1 VFWSIFTALIPTFF
15 YFSIWELGVAGQE
28 LALLT
33 TLSPVFLCIAPLR
46 DALRTKAGLLILN
59 LFSFSGLLA
68 FASDNPL
75 HRLFIISV
83 ATAASVIRQVL
94 DWSGFTGS
102 DVTYHSIGTS
112 NHFLAKICCEKISV
126 MALGLIVSSLSKH
139 ANHTNNPGERTTSFA
154 FLTDALSSMAFRR
167 PRNRGMEQNR
177 TDLGYHRFIW
187 AFPTGSLSN

>member
-1 VFWSIFTALIPTFF
+1 MPTLF
-15 YFSIWELGVAGQE
+15 YFSIWELGIAGQE

-46 DALRTKAGLLILN
+46 DALRTKAGLLILH

-68 FASDNPL
+68 FVSDNPL
-75 HRLFIISV
+75 HRLFIVSA

-102 DVTYHSIGTS
+102 DVTYHSIGMS
-112 NHFLAKICCEKISV
+112 KYFLAKVCCEKISV

-139 ANHTNNPGERTTSFA
+139 ANHSNNPGEQTTALA

-167 PRNRGMEQNR
+167 PRDRGMEQNW
-177 TDLGYHRFIW
+177 TDLGYHRLIW
-187 AFPTGSLSN
+187 AFSAGSSSN